1 MSLESGNWIKDL
13 QPLNPPATD
22 PVSEGNDHLKLIK
35 KVLKNAFPSDIEEPM
50 IPDLSGHDGDFL
62 RVKEDGTGFEWTDPT
77 PTGSAFEQAMIRP
90 IFSMTDNA
98 KLNISVGEWW
108 IPGKSKY
115 CKSAG
120 ANEVTFPVGTS
131 ANYQWYYVY
140 IDETKISDNEIP
152 SDGIYATDTAP
163 DTASYN
169 GHYLGNDRCIF
180 ACVKGK
186 DGESM
191 INVYHDGGDYVLLG
205 ESLSAST
212 GTPEEY
218 RIPGDNVWH
227 DVDIHLPAFTTK
239 GYVQYYFD
247 SLTGADNSTEW
258 YYRPSGETSEGQ
270 FIGRNDGY
278 NAEFSFNSF
287 PTFLGA
293 GNKIQLKGTV
303 VTSTLQPMTSGY
315 YLPRG
320 M

>member
-35 KVLKNAFPSDIEEPM
+35 KVLKNAFPSDIDEPM
-50 IPDLSGHDGDFL
+50 IPDLSGHDGEFL

-115 CKSAG
+115 CKSVG

-140 IDETKISDNEIP
+140 IDETKIVDNSIP

-205 ESLSAST
+205 ESLAAT
-212 GTPEEY
+212 CPTAVAY
-218 RIPGDNVWH
+218 RIPGDNTWY
-227 DVDIHLPAFTTK
+227 DINIHLPEFTTK
-239 GYVQYYFD
+239 GYLHVYAD
-247 SLTGADNSTEW
+247 SLTYEGASSEW
-258 YYRPSGETSEGQ
+258 FYRPKGETSNGQ
-270 FIGRNDGY
+270 FVSRNDGV
-278 NAEFSFNSF
+278 NSEFDFNSF
-287 PTFLGA
+287 PVFLGEDRR
-293 GNKIQLKGTV
+293 IQLKGSENT
-303 VTSTLQPMTSGY
+303 TTLQPMTAGY